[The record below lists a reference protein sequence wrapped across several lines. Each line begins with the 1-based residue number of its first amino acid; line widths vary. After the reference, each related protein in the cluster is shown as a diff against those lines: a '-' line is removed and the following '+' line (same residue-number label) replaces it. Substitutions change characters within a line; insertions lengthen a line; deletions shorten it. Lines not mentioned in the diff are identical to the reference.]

1 MRAAALAGAVLTT
14 FALTAVPAGA
24 TPGSG
29 VTGVI
34 ISQTTVGDKDII
46 LREITLAPRTGSTGW
61 HTHDGTLYALVKQG
75 TLTHTFACDKVDVYH
90 QGAVFSEPAGP
101 DKVHIGQNLGD
112 VPVVLDVVYV
122 LPHGKPLSED
132 APDPGCGFP

>member
-1 MRAAALAGAVLTT
+1 MRTAALAGAVLTT
-14 FALTAVPAGA
+14 LALTATPAGA

-29 VTGVI
+29 VTAVI

-46 LREITLAPRTGSTGW
+46 LREITIAPRTGSTGW
-61 HTHDGTLYALVKQG
+61 HWHDGTLYALVKQG
-75 TLTHTFACDKVDVYH
+75 TLTHTFACDHVDVYH
-90 QGAVFSEPAGP
+90 QGAVFTEPPGS

-112 VPVVLDVVYV
+112 TPLVLDVVYV
-122 LPHGKPLSED
+122 LPHGKPLAED